1 VNADDMD
8 VIEVETTTQT
18 FRNTLALLMELETM
32 IGRAGD
38 IWDTMTVIGEDYPDA
53 VVHAERMHRR
63 LRQAVLAA
71 NALNAEL
78 CR

>member
-1 VNADDMD
+1 MNTDDMD
-8 VIEVETTTQT
+8 VITVEPTTQT

-38 IWDTMTVIGEDYPDA
+38 IWDTMTAIGEDYPDA